1 MKKVIITILIITQY
15 LGVFAQSND
24 SLWEQANKFYI
35 EGNFDQA
42 IEIYQKINKSGYE
55 SAELYYNLG
64 NTYYKFNVYPKAI
77 LYYEK
82 ALQLS
87 PNDKDIQYNLELTN
101 RYVVD
106 KIEKIPTFFITE
118 WIAGIRNLFSSDK
131 WALISI
137 SSFVLSLLFITLY
150 LISRK
155 YNLKKLSFWMT
166 FLFLILFLSAF
177 YFSFKQKQFILN
189 DDTAIVM
196 SPSVTIKSS
205 PDISGTDIF
214 VLHEGT
220 KVWILDQI
228 SDWLEIKLSDGTK
241 GWLKTSDLEVI

>member
-1 MKKVIITILIITQY
+1 
-15 LGVFAQSND
+15 
-24 SLWEQANKFYI
+24 
-35 EGNFDQA
+35 
-42 IEIYQKINKSGYE
+42 
-55 SAELYYNLG
+55 
-64 NTYYKFNVYPKAI
+64 
-77 LYYEK
+77 
-82 ALQLS
+82 
-87 PNDKDIQYNLELTN
+87 
-101 RYVVD
+101 
-106 KIEKIPTFFITE
+106 
-118 WIAGIRNLFSSDK
+118 
-131 WALISI
+131 
-137 SSFVLSLLFITLY
+137 
-150 LISRK
+150 
-155 YNLKKLSFWMT
+155 MT